1 MPTHSHAQSA
11 MSGRIP
17 QQFIDDLLERVDIVD
32 VIDSRVNLRKSG
44 KNYSALC
51 PFHDEKSPSFSVN
64 PDKQFY
70 YCFGCGAGGNAIGFL
85 MEYERLDFPA
95 AVEKLAGVA
104 GVEVPR
110 EGGAAAASP
119 RQAELASRLE
129 AAAKWF
135 QAQLRTHAQAAQAR
149 QYLQGRG
156 LSEETI
162 ERFGIGFAPPGWD
175 GLLNALGR
183 SEADRTLL
191 LDAGLLIA
199 RDDGGLYDR
208 FRHRIMFPI
217 RDNRGR
223 AVAFGGR
230 VLTDEKPKY
239 LNSPETA
246 IFHKSQELYGLFEAR
261 RAVRDLDRVLVVE
274 GYMDVV
280 MLAQHGINNAT
291 GTLGTSLT
299 ANHLQRLYRYTPS
312 VVFCFDG
319 DEAGRKAAARA
330 LELALPAMQ
339 DGRQASFLFLPEGED
354 PDSLVQR
361 IGADAF
367 RKLVSTATPLSEYLF
382 EHYGQAI
389 DLEHLDGRARLSNL
403 LLPAINRIP
412 GAVFRELMR
421 TALAERVGMP
431 VNRLPQAPGQ
441 APVTASPPT
450 DSAAPVRPQAT
461 RPPSPT
467 PAATAQRRVQGSTRH
482 AIRLLLQH
490 PRAGRAVTDPDFELA
505 RDAGRPRPAAAAA
518 ADRSSCKRNPAHQ
531 PRRAC
536 SATGTARPSGELLT
550 RLAAQGTGPE
560 WRRYRSASSTDVMQH
575 LAQQREQEL
584 SRREQ
589 AAASSSALPFAEM
602 SPAQKQQYLE
612 LLQSRKK

>member
-44 KNYSALC
+44 KNYTALC

-129 AAAKWF
+129 GAARWF

-183 SEADRTLL
+183 SEADRKLL

-261 RAVRDLDRVLVVE
+261 RTVRDLDRVLVVE

-299 ANHLQRLYRYTPS
+299 SNHLQRLYRYTPS

-330 LELALPAMQ
+330 LEIALPAMQ

-367 RKLVSTATPLSEYLF
+367 RQLVSAATPLSEYLF
-382 EHYGQAI
+382 EHYGQTI

-421 TALAERVGMP
+421 TALAERVGMAA
-431 VNRLPQAPGQ
+431 NRLPQAPGQ
-441 APVTASPPT
+441 APLA
-450 DSAAPVRPQAT
+450 AAPQTDATLPARPRAT
-461 RPPSPT
+461 RPPTPT
-467 PAATAQRRVQGSTRH
+467 PAATIQRRVQGSTRH

-490 PRAGRAVTDPDFELA
+490 PGLVTRIPDFERLEA
-505 RDAGRPRPAAAAA
+505 LEDPDLPLLRQLVKQLERTPHTSLGAMLGYWY
-518 ADRSSCKRNPAHQ
+518 
-531 PRRAC
+531 
-536 SATGTARPSGELLT
+536 GTESGELLT
-550 RLAAQGTGPE
+550 RLAAEDPMPGADPE
-560 WRRYRSASSTDVMQH
+560 REFDDVMQH
-575 LAQQREQEL
+575 LAQRAGRKTATEQLRELERI
-584 SRREQ
+584 S
-589 AAASSSALPFAEM
+589 FAEL

-612 LLQSRKK
+612 LLKLRKK

>member
-1 MPTHSHAQSA
+1 MQAHPHAQSA

-95 AVEKLAGVA
+95 AVEKLAGIA

-110 EGGAAAASP
+110 EGGAPGASP

-135 QAQLRTHAQAAQAR
+135 QAQLRSHPQAAQAR
-149 QYLQGRG
+149 TYLAGRG
-156 LSEETI
+156 LSEETV

-175 GLLNALGR
+175 GLLTALGR
-183 SEADRTLL
+183 SEADRSLL
-191 LDAGLLIA
+191 LDAGLLIS

-223 AVAFGGR
+223 TVAFGGR

-280 MLAQHGINNAT
+280 MLAQHGINNAA

-312 VVFCFDG
+312 VIFCFDG

-367 RKLVSTATPLSEYLF
+367 RKLLLTATPLSEYLF
-382 EHYGQAI
+382 EHYGQAV
-389 DLEHLDGRARLSNL
+389 DLGHLDGRARLSNL
-403 LLPAINRIP
+403 LLPAINKIP

-441 APVTASPPT
+441 APPTAPRQT
-450 DSAAPVRPQAT
+450 EGTIAARPQVTRHAT
-461 RPPSPT
+461 PT

-482 AIRLLLQH
+482 AMRLLLQH
-490 PRAGRAVTDPDFELA
+490 PELVANIPDVERLEALEDPDVPLLLQLVTQLRQSPHA
-505 RDAGRPRPAAAAA
+505 SLGAVLGYWY
-518 ADRSSCKRNPAHQ
+518 
-531 PRRAC
+531 
-536 SATGTARPSGELLT
+536 GTESGELLA
-550 RLAAQGTGPE
+550 RLASEAPPPD
-560 WRRYRSASSTDVMQH
+560 TDP
-575 LAQQREQEL
+575 QREFEDVIEHLVQRATRKTATEQLREL
-584 SRREQ
+584 ERIAFVE
-589 AAASSSALPFAEM
+589 L
-602 SPAQKQQYLE
+602 SPAQKQQYLQ
-612 LLQSRKK
+612 LLQLRKK

>member
-1 MPTHSHAQSA
+1 

-17 QQFIDDLLERVDIVD
+17 QQFIDELLERVDIVD
-32 VIDSRVNLRKSG
+32 VIDARVGLRKAG
-44 KNYSALC
+44 KNYTALC

-64 PDKQFY
+64 SEKQFY

-95 AVEKLAGVA
+95 AVEKLAGIA

-110 EGGAAAASP
+110 EGGSTPGSSP
-119 RQAELASRLE
+119 RQADLAARLE
-129 AAAKWF
+129 KAAAWF
-135 QAQLRTHAQAAQAR
+135 QSQLHSHPQAEEAR
-149 QYLQGRG
+149 KYLARRG
-156 LSEETI
+156 LSTETI
-162 ERFGIGFAPPGWD
+162 QRFGIGFAPPGWD

-183 SEADRTLL
+183 SEADRKLL

-223 AVAFGGR
+223 TVAFGGR

-246 IFHKSQELYGLFEAR
+246 IFHKGQELYGLFEAR
-261 RAVRDLDRVLVVE
+261 RAVRELDRMLVVE

-280 MLAQHGINNAT
+280 MLAQHGISNAA

-299 ANHLQRLYRYTPS
+299 AAHLQRLFRYTPC

-319 DEAGRKAAARA
+319 DEAGRRAAARA
-330 LELALPAMQ
+330 LELALPTMQ

-367 RKLVSTATPLSEYLF
+367 RQLLAGAAPLSEFLF
-382 EHYGQAI
+382 EHYSQNV
-389 DLEHLDGRARLSNL
+389 DLSHLDGRARLSNL
-403 LLPAINRIP
+403 LLPQINRIP
-412 GAVFRELMR
+412 GAVFRELMLA
-421 TALAERVGMP
+421 ALAERVGTTSG
-431 VNRLPQAPGQ
+431 RLSPGQ
-441 APVTASPPT
+441 ADQPKSAPALQ
-450 DSAAPVRPQAT
+450 AAPPASR
-461 RPPSPT
+461 RPP
-467 PAATAQRRVQGSTRH
+467 ALAGHQGRVQGATRR

-490 PRAGRAVTDPDFELA
+490 PELIERVPATDGLESPGDPDFPLFVRVVEQL
-505 RDAGRPRPAAAAA
+505 R
-518 ADRSSCKRNPAHQ
+518 KNPSTSLGAVLGYWY
-531 PRRAC
+531 
-536 SATGTARPSGELLT
+536 GTPEGELLA
-550 RLAAQGTGPE
+550 RLAADEPAPGADPE
-560 WRRYRSASSTDVMQH
+560 REFADIVEHLGRRAAVQSATEQ
-575 LAQQREQEL
+575 LRELE
-584 SRREQ
+584 RI
-589 AAASSSALPFAEM
+589 PFAELSAM
-602 SPAQKQQYLE
+602 QKQQYLQ
-612 LLQSRKK
+612 LLRSRHK

>member
-1 MPTHSHAQSA
+1 MQTHSHARPA

-32 VIDSRVNLRKSG
+32 VIDARVNLRRAG

-95 AVEKLAGVA
+95 AVEKLAAIA

-110 EGGAAAASP
+110 EGGAPGASP
-119 RQAELASRLE
+119 RQAELAARLE

-135 QAQLRTHAQAAQAR
+135 QAQLRSHPQAAEAR
-149 QYLQGRG
+149 KYLERRG
-156 LSEETI
+156 LSDETVQ
-162 ERFGIGFAPPGWD
+162 RFGIGFAPPGWD

-183 SEADRTLL
+183 SETDRTLL

-217 RDNRGR
+217 RDIRGR

-246 IFHKSQELYGLFEAR
+246 IFHKSQELYGLYEAR
-261 RAVRDLDRVLVVE
+261 RTVRDLDRVLVVE

-299 ANHLQRLYRYTPS
+299 TNHLQRLYRYTPS

-367 RKLVSTATPLSEYLF
+367 RELVMKATPLSEYLF
-382 EHYGQAI
+382 EHYGRAV
-389 DLEHLDGRARLSNL
+389 DLAHLDGRARLGNL

-421 TALAERVGMP
+421 VALAERVGMP
-431 VNRLPQAPGQ
+431 LGRLPQAPG
-441 APVTASPPT
+441 PT
-450 DSAAPVRPQAT
+450 PEATPRETDAAVDARPQPS
-461 RPPSPT
+461 RPLT
-467 PAATAQRRVQGSTRH
+467 PAALATRQGRVQGPARH

-490 PRAGRAVTDPDFELA
+490 PEFVARIPDVEQLQALDDPEMLLLQQLA
-505 RDAGRPRPAAAAA
+505 RQLKEKPHTSLGAVLGYWY
-518 ADRSSCKRNPAHQ
+518 
-531 PRRAC
+531 
-536 SATGTARPSGELLT
+536 GTESGELLT
-550 RLAAQGTGPE
+550 RLASEEPVPDANPE
-560 WRRYRSASSTDVMQH
+560 REFDDVMEH
-575 LAQQREQEL
+575 LGQRAARQSATDQLREL
-584 SRREQ
+584 ERI
-589 AAASSSALPFAEM
+589 PFTDL
-602 SPAQKQQYLE
+602 SPAQKQQYLQ
-612 LLQSRKK
+612 LLKLRKK

>member
-1 MPTHSHAQSA
+1 MQTHSDARPA

-17 QQFIDDLLERVDIVD
+17 QPFIDDLLERVDIVD
-32 VIDSRVNLRKSG
+32 IIDARVNLRRAG

-95 AVEKLAGVA
+95 AVEKLAAIA

-110 EGGAAAASP
+110 EGAAPGVSP
-119 RQAELASRLE
+119 RQAELAARLE

-135 QAQLRTHAQAAQAR
+135 QAQLRSHPQAAEAR
-149 QYLQGRG
+149 KYLERRG
-156 LSEETI
+156 LSDETVQ
-162 ERFGIGFAPPGWD
+162 RFGIGFAPPGWD

-183 SEADRTLL
+183 SETDRTLL

-217 RDNRGR
+217 RDIRGR

-246 IFHKSQELYGLFEAR
+246 IFHKSQELYGLYEAR
-261 RAVRDLDRVLVVE
+261 RTVRDLDHVLVVE

-299 ANHLQRLYRYTPS
+299 TNHLQRLYRYTPS

-330 LELALPAMQ
+330 LELALPSMQ

-367 RKLVSTATPLSEYLF
+367 RKLVMAATPLSEYLF
-382 EHYGQAI
+382 EHYGRAV
-389 DLEHLDGRARLSNL
+389 DLAHLDGRARLGNL

-421 TALAERVGMP
+421 AALAERVGMP
-431 VNRLPQAPGQ
+431 LARLPQAPG
-441 APVTASPPT
+441 PSPDAIPRDT
-450 DSAAPVRPQAT
+450 DAAVDARPQPTRAPPAPASAT
-461 RPPSPT
+461 R
-467 PAATAQRRVQGSTRH
+467 QGRVQGPARH

-490 PRAGRAVTDPDFELA
+490 PELVARIPDAEPFQALDDPEMLLLLQLAKQLREKPHTSLGAVL
-505 RDAGRPRPAAAAA
+505 GYWY
-518 ADRSSCKRNPAHQ
+518 
-531 PRRAC
+531 
-536 SATGTARPSGELLT
+536 GTESGELLT
-550 RLAAQGTGPE
+550 RLASEDPVPDADPE
-560 WRRYRSASSTDVMQH
+560 REFDDVMEH
-575 LAQQREQEL
+575 LGQRATRKSATDQLREL
-584 SRREQ
+584 ERIPFTDL
-589 AAASSSALPFAEM
+589 SA
-602 SPAQKQQYLE
+602 AQKQQYLQ
-612 LLQSRKK
+612 LLKLRKK

>member
-1 MPTHSHAQSA
+1 MQTHSHAQSA

-95 AVEKLAGVA
+95 AVEKLAGIA
-104 GVEVPR
+104 GVDVPR
-110 EGGAAAASP
+110 EGGASGASP

-135 QAQLRTHAQAAQAR
+135 QAQLRTHPQAAQAR
-149 QYLQGRG
+149 KYLEGRG
-156 LSEETI
+156 LSEETVH
-162 ERFGIGFAPPGWD
+162 RFGIGFAPPGWD
-175 GLLNALGR
+175 GLLAALGR

-223 AVAFGGR
+223 TVAFGGR
-230 VLTDEKPKY
+230 VLIDEKPKY

-261 RAVRDLDRVLVVE
+261 RTVRDLDRVLVVE

-280 MLAQHGINNAT
+280 MLAQHGINNAA

-299 ANHLQRLYRYTPS
+299 ATHLQRLYRYTPS

-330 LELALPAMQ
+330 LEIALPAMQ

-367 RKLVSTATPLSEYLF
+367 RKLVSEATPLSEYLF
-382 EHYGQAI
+382 EHYGQAV

-403 LLPAINRIP
+403 LLPAINKIP

-431 VNRLPQAPGQ
+431 ANRLPQGPGQ
-441 APVTASPPT
+441 SLAGASQQPDTTVP
-450 DSAAPVRPQAT
+450 ARPQPT
-461 RPPSPT
+461 RPPTPA

-482 AIRLLLQH
+482 AIRLLLLH
-490 PRAGRAVTDPDFELA
+490 PELAERIPDMERLEALDDPDMPLLLQLA
-505 RDAGRPRPAAAAA
+505 KQLKQSPQTSLG
-518 ADRSSCKRNPAHQ
+518 SVLGYWY
-531 PRRAC
+531 
-536 SATGTARPSGELLT
+536 GTQSGELLT
-550 RLAAQGTGPE
+550 RLAAEDPVPDGNPE
-560 WRRYRSASSTDVMQH
+560 REFEDVMEHLGQRATRKTATEQLRELERISFADLSAS
-575 LAQQREQEL
+575 
-584 SRREQ
+584 
-589 AAASSSALPFAEM
+589 
-602 SPAQKQQYLE
+602 QKQQYLQ
-612 LLQSRKK
+612 LLQLRKK

>member
-1 MPTHSHAQSA
+1 MRSH
-11 MSGRIP
+11 P
-17 QQFIDDLLERVDIVD
+17 
-32 VIDSRVNLRKSG
+32 
-44 KNYSALC
+44 
-51 PFHDEKSPSFSVN
+51 
-64 PDKQFY
+64 
-70 YCFGCGAGGNAIGFL
+70 
-85 MEYERLDFPA
+85 
-95 AVEKLAGVA
+95 
-104 GVEVPR
+104 
-110 EGGAAAASP
+110 
-119 RQAELASRLE
+119 
-129 AAAKWF
+129 
-135 QAQLRTHAQAAQAR
+135 QAAQAR
-149 QYLQGRG
+149 KYLEGRG

-162 ERFGIGFAPPGWD
+162 QRFGIGFAPPGWD
-175 GLLNALGR
+175 GLLTALGR

-191 LDAGLLIA
+191 LDAGLLIS

-261 RAVRDLDRVLVVE
+261 RTVRDLDRVLVVE

-280 MLAQHGINNAT
+280 MLAQHGINNAA

-330 LELALPAMQ
+330 LEIALPAMQ

-367 RKLVSTATPLSEYLF
+367 RKLLSTATPLSEYLF
-382 EHYGQAI
+382 EHYGHTV

-441 APVTASPPT
+441 APLTASPQT
-450 DSAAPVRPQAT
+450 DATVAARPQAT
-461 RPPSPT
+461 RPPTPA

-490 PRAGRAVTDPDFELA
+490 PELAARIPDIARLEALEDPDMPLLLQLVQQLKQSPHTSLGA
-505 RDAGRPRPAAAAA
+505 VLGYWY
-518 ADRSSCKRNPAHQ
+518 
-531 PRRAC
+531 
-536 SATGTARPSGELLT
+536 GTESGELLT
-550 RLAAQGTGPE
+550 RLAAEDPVPGADPE
-560 WRRYRSASSTDVMQH
+560 REFEDVMEH
-575 LAQQREQEL
+575 LGQRAARKTATEQL
-584 SRREQ
+584 Q
-589 AAASSSALPFAEM
+589 ALERISFAEL

-612 LLQSRKK
+612 LLQLRKK